1 MRKFLFALAT
11 FYLIF
16 YIVSFLPAFGVSK
29 QHFVKKVRRDR
40 KRTKNNYR
48 FL

>member
-29 QHFVKKVRRDR
+29 QHFVKKYGATEREQ
-40 KRTKNNYR
+40 K
-48 FL
+48 